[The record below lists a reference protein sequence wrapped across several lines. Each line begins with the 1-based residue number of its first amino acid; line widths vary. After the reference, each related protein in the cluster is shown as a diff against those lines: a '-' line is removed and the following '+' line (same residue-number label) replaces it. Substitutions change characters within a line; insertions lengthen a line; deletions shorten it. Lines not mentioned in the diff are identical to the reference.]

1 MSFPRSMDSHSA
13 EGQKA
18 IAAAAERNKEPILAA
33 LKDFLGSAVPRGLF
47 LEVASGTGQHVAHFA
62 AGLPQLTFQPTEYE
76 AEDGFASIRAWTS
89 ELPNVRPPLQLDASR
104 PDSWQVAT
112 GSCRAMFAANL
123 THISPWAATEGL
135 VRGAGRVLAQG
146 GELFIYGPFSVDG
159 KPTTESNAAFDAA
172 LRQRNREWGY
182 RDVADVGKLASAAG
196 LALVERRD
204 MPSNNF
210 LLVFRKE

>member
-1 MSFPRSMDSHSA
+1 MSFPRSMDTHAA

-18 IAAAAERNKEPILAA
+18 IAAAAERNKEPILAV
-33 LKDFLGSAVPRGLF
+33 LREFLGSAAAGGLF
-47 LEVASGTGQHVAHFA
+47 LEVASGTGQHVAHLA

-76 AEDGFASIRAWTS
+76 ADSFVSIRAWTH
-89 ELPNVRPPLQLDASR
+89 ELLNVRPPLLLDASR
-104 PDSWQVAT
+104 PASWQVAAGT
-112 GSCRAMFAANL
+112 CRAVFAANL

-135 VRGAGRVLAQG
+135 VAGAGRVLAHG

-172 LRQRNREWGY
+172 LRQRNPQWGY
-182 RDVADVGKLASAAG
+182 RDVADIARLAAAAG
-196 LALVERRD
+196 LAAVERRE
-204 MPSNNF
+204 MPANNL